1 MLVFILYAALWDMK
15 RWCVSSSV
23 LVFCAYF
30 FSNRIQRE
38 DWTAQ
43 EKSIFW
49 GGEKTCVRS
58 SEMNY

>member
-30 FSNRIQRE
+30 FPNHIQRE

-43 EKSIFW
+43 EKSIFF
-49 GGEKTCVRS
+49 GGGDMHEV
-58 SEMNY
+58 E